1 MDYVIINVERS
12 AKMDNK
18 KIFSM
23 NLKRQLE
30 KHNLTP
36 TEFSRKIGFN
46 DTTVF
51 NWLHCQA
58 YPRIDRIQQMADFFG
73 IYKSDLTEDKSNS
86 LTNPRHQNHQRND
99 HSTLIRRNSLW

>member
-23 NLKRQLE
+23 NLKKQLD
-30 KHNLTP
+30 KNNLTL

-46 DTTVF
+46 E
-51 NWLHCQA
+51 QP
-58 YPRIDRIQQMADFFG
+58 Y
-73 IYKSDLTEDKSNS
+73 
-86 LTNPRHQNHQRND
+86 
-99 HSTLIRRNSLW
+99 LIGYIVKHILV